1 MIYYELKKFLGSLR
15 NIKFLAF
22 LLILLIASDVYTIY
36 HHPINPS
43 VYKTIH
49 QEIQTMS
56 KEEAK
61 SYLQEKIDAYE
72 FQSNYIFNID
82 SEQFLNTYTEKH
94 G

>member
-15 NIKFLAF
+15 NKKFLAF
-22 LLILLIASDVYTIY
+22 LLVLLIAGDVYTIY

-56 KEEAK
+56 KELTHMNFKA
-61 SYLQEKIDAYE
+61 I
-72 FQSNYIFNID
+72 IFSISITN
-82 SEQFLNTYTEKH
+82 SF
-94 G
+94 